1 MALSAG
7 GGKGEVEKPA
17 GRRNMTELAGG
28 AGGVVGCAAF
38 IFKKRIGNDVAKEVK
53 REVAERGHALATIR
67 NIGIVAHIDAGK
79 TTTTERMLFYTG
91 KVHKM
96 GEVHDGNTVMDWMP
110 QEQERGI
117 TITSAAT
124 TCFWRDSQI
133 NIIDTPGHVD
143 FTAEVERS
151 LRVLDGAV
159 GVFCAVGGVQP
170 QSETVWRQANKYQVP
185 RIAFIN
191 KMDRTGAGFE
201 RVVQDMRDRLRA
213 AAVPVQIPWGRE
225 ENFKGIVD
233 LVRMKL
239 LTFDEDSLGAKV
251 AEQEIPAELEAAAR
265 KAREEL
271 LEAVAETDEALL
283 NAYLDEGDLGEAEL
297 RAGIRRATVANRMV
311 PVLCGTSLRNKGIQ
325 PLLDAVVD
333 YLPSPLEVPA
343 IQGRHP
349 KTGEELARETSDF
362 EPLCSLAF
370 KVATDPF
377 VGKLIFMRVYA
388 GELKKGAN
396 VYNPRTQK
404 RERVMR
410 LIRLHANQR
419 EEVET
424 LFSGE
429 IGAIAGIKG
438 VGTGDTLCTEQKP
451 IVLERIVFP
460 EPVVSMAIEPKTQAD
475 KEKMQA
481 AMRDLADED
490 PTFRVSMD
498 AETGQTIIQ
507 GMGELHLEILRD
519 RMLREFKVQANAGRP
534 MVAYRETITTAGRAE
549 FTFDRELGGKR
560 HFAMV
565 GVALEKNERG
575 SGNMVDFQ
583 LSSDLMPHD
592 FRSVVEEGLRDGL
605 STGVLG
611 NFPLVDIRVT
621 VVNGQWH
628 PVDSSEIAFRSA
640 ASMSLREAVNAAH
653 PALLEPIMALEIVA
667 PEEHLGDVLGDL
679 NMRRGQVK
687 DVVQRDGLR
696 VVEASVPLAEL
707 FGYATTLRSL
717 TRGRAGYTMEPTRFD
732 VVPESLSQEL
742 MNR

>member
-1 MALSAG
+1 M
-7 GGKGEVEKPA
+7 
-17 GRRNMTELAGG
+17 
-28 AGGVVGCAAF
+28 
-38 IFKKRIGNDVAKEVK
+38 AKEVK
-53 REVAERGHALATIR
+53 IEATGRGHALAAIR

-79 TTTTERMLFYTG
+79 TTTTERILYYTG

-96 GEVHDGNTVMDWMP
+96 GEVHDGNTVMDWMV

-124 TCFWRDSQI
+124 TCFWKDRQI

-170 QSETVWRQANKYQVP
+170 QSETVWRQANKYGVP
-185 RIAFIN
+185 RIAFVN
-191 KMDRTGAGFE
+191 KMDRTGASFE
-201 RVVQDMRDRLRA
+201 RVVAELRTKLQA
-213 AAVPVQIPWGRE
+213 RAVPLQIPWGRE
-225 ENFKGIVD
+225 ENFKGLVD
-233 LVRMKL
+233 LVRMRA
-239 LTFDEDSLGAKV
+239 LTFDEDALGAKV
-251 AEQEIPAELEAAAR
+251 QEQDVPAELAEAAQQ
-265 KAREEL
+265 AREQL
-271 LEAVAETDEALL
+271 LEAVAESDEALL
-283 NAYLDEGDLGEAEL
+283 NAYLDEGDLSVEAL
-297 RAGIRRATVANRMV
+297 QSGIRKATVAGQIV

-333 YLPSPLEVPA
+333 YLPSPLDVPA
-343 IQGRHP
+343 VQGRHP
-349 KTGEELARETSDF
+349 KTDEALERTTGDF
-362 EPLCSLAF
+362 EPLCALAF

-377 VGKLIFMRVYA
+377 VGKLIFMRVYS
-388 GELKKGAN
+388 GELRKGAN
-396 VYNPRTQK
+396 VWNPRTQK
-404 RERVMR
+404 RERILR

-419 EEVET
+419 EEIEA

-438 VGTGDTLCTEQKP
+438 VGTGDTLCAEQKP

-481 AMRDLADED
+481 ALADLADED
-490 PTFRVSMD
+490 PTFRVGQNP
-498 AETGQTIIQ
+498 ETGQTIIQ

-534 MVAYRETITTAGRAE
+534 MVAYRETITADGAAE

-565 GVALEKNERG
+565 GLRLEKNERG
-575 SGNMVDFQ
+575 SGNSVDFKI
-583 LSSDLMPHD
+583 SSDLMPHD
-592 FRSVVEEGLRDGL
+592 FRSVVEEGIRDGL

-611 NFPLVDIRVT
+611 NFPTVDVRVS

-640 ASMSLREAVNAAH
+640 ASMALREAAQTAR

-679 NMRRGQVK
+679 NVRRGQVK
-687 DVVQRDGLR
+687 DVAQRDGVR
-696 VVEASVPLAEL
+696 VVEATVPLAEL

-732 VVPESLSQEL
+732 VVPESLCREL

>member
-1 MALSAG
+1 MRGFYL
-7 GGKGEVEKPA
+7 
-17 GRRNMTELAGG
+17 
-28 AGGVVGCAAF
+28 
-38 IFKKRIGNDVAKEVK
+38 RIKDGPIVSKEVK
-53 REVAERGHALATIR
+53 LEAAGRGHALAAIR

-124 TCFWRDSQI
+124 TCFWRDRQI

-170 QSETVWRQANKYQVP
+170 QSETVWRQASKYGVP

-191 KMDRTGAGFE
+191 KMDRTGAGFA
-201 RVVQDMRDRLRA
+201 RVVAEMRAKLKA
-213 AAVPVQIPWGRE
+213 PAVPVQIPWGQEDAHR
-225 ENFKGIVD
+225 GVVD
-233 LVRMKL
+233 LVRMKA
-239 LTFDEDSLGAKV
+239 LTFDEESLGAKV
-251 AEQEIPAELEAAAR
+251 REQDVPAELAAEVR
-265 KAREEL
+265 KAREAL

-283 NAYLDEGDLGEAEL
+283 NAYLDEGDLAPDAL
-297 RAGIRRATVANRMV
+297 RAGIRKAVVAGKLV

-333 YLPSPLEVPA
+333 YLPSPLDVPA
-343 IQGRHP
+343 VQGRHP
-349 KTGEELARETSDF
+349 KTEEAATRATGDF
-362 EPLCSLAF
+362 EPLCALAF

-377 VGKLIFMRVYA
+377 VGKLVFMRVYS
-388 GELKKGAN
+388 GELRKGAN
-396 VYNPRTQK
+396 VWNPRTQK

-419 EEVET
+419 EEIEA
-424 LFSGE
+424 LYSGE

-438 VGTGDTLCTEQKP
+438 VGTGDTLCAEQKP
-451 IVLERIVFP
+451 IVLERIQFP
-460 EPVVSMAIEPKTQAD
+460 EPVVSMAIEPRTQAD
-475 KEKMQA
+475 KEKMQSA
-481 AMRDLADED
+481 LADLADED
-490 PTFRVSMD
+490 PTFRVGQN

-534 MVAYRETITTAGRAE
+534 MVAYRETITAAGRAE
-549 FTFDRELGGKR
+549 FVFERELGGKR
-560 HFAMV
+560 HFAVV

-575 SGNMVDFQ
+575 GGNVVDFQ
-583 LSSDLMPHD
+583 IPSDSIPHD
-592 FRSVVEEGLRDGL
+592 FRPVVEEGIRDGL

-611 NFPLVDIRVT
+611 NFPLVDVRVA
-621 VVNGQWH
+621 VVSGQWH

-640 ASMSLREAVNAAH
+640 ASMALREAAQAAR
-653 PALLEPIMALEIVA
+653 PALLEPIMALEIVT

-679 NMRRGQVK
+679 NMRRGQVR
-687 DVVQRDGLR
+687 DVAQRDGTR
-696 VVEASVPLAEL
+696 VIEASVPLAEL

-717 TRGRAGYTMEPTRFD
+717 TRGRAGYSMEPTRFE
-732 VVPESLSQEL
+732 VVPDGLCREL

>member
-1 MALSAG
+1 M
-7 GGKGEVEKPA
+7 
-17 GRRNMTELAGG
+17 
-28 AGGVVGCAAF
+28 
-38 IFKKRIGNDVAKEVK
+38 AKEPTI
-53 REVAERGHALATIR
+53 EAAGRGHALTAIR

-91 KVHKM
+91 KVYKM
-96 GEVHDGNTVMDWMP
+96 GEVHEGTAVMDWMA

-124 TCFWRDSQI
+124 TCFWRDRQI

-170 QSETVWRQANKYQVP
+170 QSETVWRQANKYKVP

-191 KMDRTGAGFE
+191 KMDRTGAQFT
-201 RVVQDMRDRLRA
+201 RVVRELREKLSA
-213 AAVPVQIPWGRE
+213 PAVAVQLPWGSE
-225 ENFKGIVD
+225 EQFKGVVD

-239 LTFDEDSLGAKV
+239 LTFDEEALGVKV
-251 AEQEIPAELEAAAR
+251 GVRDIPEEMLAEARAAR
-265 KAREEL
+265 EAL
-271 LEAVAETDEALL
+271 LETVAETNEALL

-297 RAGIRRATVANRMV
+297 KSGIRHATISNQMV

-325 PLLDAVVD
+325 PLLDAVVE
-333 YLPSPLEVPA
+333 YLPSPLDVPE
-343 IQGRHP
+343 ITGRHP
-349 KTGEELARETSDF
+349 KTDDVQTRETSDF
-362 EPLCSLAF
+362 APLAALAF

-377 VGKLIFMRVYA
+377 VGRLVFMRVYS

-396 VYNPRTQK
+396 VWNPRTAK

-419 EEVET
+419 EEIDV
-424 LFSGE
+424 LHAGE

-438 VGTGDTLCTEQKP
+438 VSTGDTLCAEQKP
-451 IVLERIVFP
+451 IALERIVFP

-475 KEKMQA
+475 KEKMNA
-481 AMRDLADED
+481 ALADLAEED
-490 PTFRVSMD
+490 PTFRTSKD
-498 AETGQTIIQ
+498 PETGQTIIQ

-519 RMLREFKVQANAGRP
+519 RMKREFKVMANSGRP
-534 MVAYRETITTAGRAE
+534 MVAYRETILGAAQAV
-549 FTFDRELGGKR
+549 FTFDRELAGKR
-560 HFAMV
+560 HFAVV

-575 SGNMVDFQ
+575 SGNSVDFAI
-583 LSSDLMPHD
+583 SSDLIPHD
-592 FRSVVEEGLRDGL
+592 FRSVVEEGIRDGL

-611 NFPLVDIRVT
+611 SFPLVDVRVS
-621 VVNGQWH
+621 VVAGQWH

-640 ASMSLREAVNAAH
+640 ASMSLREAAKAAR
-653 PALLEPIMALEIVA
+653 PVLLEPIMALEIVT

-687 DVVQRDGLR
+687 DVVQREGTR

-717 TRGRAGYTMEPTRFD
+717 TRGRAGSTMEPTRFD
-732 VVPESLSQEL
+732 VVPDSLCQEL

>member
-1 MALSAG
+1 M
-7 GGKGEVEKPA
+7 
-17 GRRNMTELAGG
+17 
-28 AGGVVGCAAF
+28 
-38 IFKKRIGNDVAKEVK
+38 AKEVK
-53 REVAERGHALATIR
+53 LEAEGRGHALATIR

-79 TTTTERMLFYTG
+79 TTTTERILYYSG

-124 TCFWRDSQI
+124 TCFWKDRQI

-170 QSETVWRQANKYQVP
+170 QSETVWRQANKYGVP

-191 KMDRTGAGFE
+191 KMDRTGAGFD
-201 RVVQDMRDRLRA
+201 RVVREMREKLQ
-213 AAVPVQIPWGRE
+213 AAVVPLQIPWGSE
-225 ENFKGIVD
+225 EHFRGVID
-233 LVRMKL
+233 LVRMKA

-251 AEQEIPAELEAAAR
+251 AAQDIPGELAAAAQN
-265 KAREEL
+265 AREAL

-283 NAYLDEGDLGEAEL
+283 NAYLDEGDLSVEAL
-297 RAGIRRATVANRMV
+297 QAGIRQATVANRMV
-311 PVLCGTSLRNKGIQ
+311 PVLCGTSLRNKGVQ

-333 YLPSPLEVPA
+333 YLPSPLDVPA
-343 IQGRHP
+343 VKGRHP
-349 KTGEELARETSDF
+349 KTEEGLERATSDF
-362 EPLCSLAF
+362 EPLCALAF

-377 VGKLIFMRVYA
+377 VGKLIFMRVYS
-388 GELKKGAN
+388 GELKKAAN
-396 VYNPRTQK
+396 VWNPRTQK

-419 EEVET
+419 EEIET
-424 LFSGE
+424 LYAGE

-438 VGTGDTLCTEQKP
+438 VGTGDTLCAEQKP
-451 IVLERIVFP
+451 IVLERIHFP

-481 AMRDLADED
+481 ALGDLADED
-490 PTFRVSMD
+490 PTFRVGKD

-534 MVAYRETITTAGRAE
+534 MVAYRETITQAGRAE
-549 FTFDRELGGKR
+549 FAFDRELGGKR

-565 GVALEKNERG
+565 GLSLEKNERG
-575 SGNMVDFQ
+575 SGNVVDFSV
-583 LSSDLMPHD
+583 SSDSIPHD
-592 FRSVVEEGLRDGL
+592 FRSVVEEGIRDGL

-611 NFPLVDIRVT
+611 NFPLVDIRVS
-621 VVNGQWH
+621 VVSGQWH

-640 ASMSLREAVNAAH
+640 ASMSLREAVSAAR
-653 PALLEPIMALEIVA
+653 PALLEPIMALEIVT

-687 DVVQRDGLR
+687 DVAQRDGTR
-696 VVEASVPLAEL
+696 VVEAWVPLAEL

-717 TRGRAGYTMEPTRFD
+717 TRGRAGYTMEPSRFD
-732 VVPESLSQEL
+732 VVPESVSQEL

>member
-1 MALSAG
+1 M
-7 GGKGEVEKPA
+7 
-17 GRRNMTELAGG
+17 
-28 AGGVVGCAAF
+28 
-38 IFKKRIGNDVAKEVK
+38 AKEVK
-53 REVAERGHALATIR
+53 IEAAGRGHALAAIR

-170 QSETVWRQANKYQVP
+170 QSETVWRQANKYRVP

-191 KMDRTGAGFE
+191 KMDRTGASFE
-201 RVVQDMRDRLRA
+201 RVVDEMRAKLKA
-213 AAVPVQIPWGRE
+213 LAVPVQIPWGRE
-225 ENFKGIVD
+225 ENFKGLVD
-233 LVRMKL
+233 LVRMKA
-239 LTFDEDSLGAKV
+239 LTFDEDVLGSKV
-251 AEQEIPAELEAAAR
+251 SVREVPAELAEAAR
-265 KAREEL
+265 NAREAL

-283 NAYLDEGDLGEAEL
+283 NAYLDEGDLSEEAL
-297 RAGIRRATVANRMV
+297 KAGIRRATVAGKMV

-325 PLLDAVVD
+325 PLLDAVAE
-333 YLPSPLEVPA
+333 YLPSPLDVPPVK
-343 IQGRHP
+343 GRHP
-349 KTGEELARETSDF
+349 KTEEELERTTGDF
-362 EPLCSLAF
+362 EPLCALAF

-377 VGKLIFMRVYA
+377 VGKLIFMRVYS
-388 GELKKGAN
+388 GELRKGAN
-396 VYNPRTQK
+396 VWNPRTQK
-404 RERVMR
+404 RERIMR

-419 EEVET
+419 EEIDA

-438 VGTGDTLCTEQKP
+438 VGTGDTLCAEQKP

-475 KEKMQA
+475 KEKMQDA
-481 AMRDLADED
+481 LSDLADED
-490 PTFRVSMD
+490 PTFRVGQN

-534 MVAYRETITTAGRAE
+534 MVAYRETITQAGRAE
-549 FTFDRELGGKR
+549 FAFDRELGGKH
-560 HFAMV
+560 HFAAV
-565 GVALEKNERG
+565 GVAVEKNDRG
-575 SGNMVDFQ
+575 SGNVVDFQ
-583 LSSDLMPHD
+583 LPSDSIPHD
-592 FRSVVEEGLRDGL
+592 FRPVVEEGIRDGL

-611 NFPLVDIRVT
+611 NFPLVDVRVA
-621 VVNGQWH
+621 VVSGQWH

-640 ASMSLREAVNAAH
+640 ASMALREAAQAAR
-653 PALLEPIMALEIVA
+653 PALLEPIMALEIVT

-687 DVVQRDGLR
+687 DVAQRDGTR
-696 VVEASVPLAEL
+696 VIEASVPLAEL

-717 TRGRAGYTMEPTRFD
+717 TRGRAGYSMEPTRFE
-732 VVPESLSQEL
+732 VVPDGLCREL

>member
-1 MALSAG
+1 M
-7 GGKGEVEKPA
+7 
-17 GRRNMTELAGG
+17 
-28 AGGVVGCAAF
+28 
-38 IFKKRIGNDVAKEVK
+38 AKEVK
-53 REVAERGHALATIR
+53 IEATGRGHALAAIR

-79 TTTTERMLFYTG
+79 TTTTERILYYTG

-96 GEVHDGNTVMDWMP
+96 GEVHDGNTVMDWMV

-124 TCFWRDSQI
+124 TCFWKDRQI

-170 QSETVWRQANKYQVP
+170 QSETVWRQANKYGVP
-185 RIAFIN
+185 RIAFVN
-191 KMDRTGAGFE
+191 KMDRTGASFE
-201 RVVQDMRDRLRA
+201 RVVAELRTKLQA
-213 AAVPVQIPWGRE
+213 RAVPLQIPWGRE
-225 ENFKGIVD
+225 ENFKGLVD
-233 LVRMKL
+233 LVRMRA
-239 LTFDEDSLGAKV
+239 LTFDEDALGAKV
-251 AEQEIPAELEAAAR
+251 REQDVPAELAEAAQQ
-265 KAREEL
+265 AREQL
-271 LEAVAETDEALL
+271 LETVAESDEALL
-283 NAYLDEGDLGEAEL
+283 NAYLDEGDLSVEAL
-297 RAGIRRATVANRMV
+297 QSGIRKATVAGQIV

-333 YLPSPLEVPA
+333 YLPSPLDVPA
-343 IQGRHP
+343 VQGRHP
-349 KTGEELARETSDF
+349 KTDEALERTTGDF
-362 EPLCSLAF
+362 EPLCALAF

-377 VGKLIFMRVYA
+377 VGKLIFMRVYS
-388 GELKKGAN
+388 GELRKGAN
-396 VYNPRTQK
+396 VWNPRTQK
-404 RERVMR
+404 RERVLR

-419 EEVET
+419 EEIEA

-438 VGTGDTLCTEQKP
+438 VGTGDTLCAEQKP

-481 AMRDLADED
+481 ALADLADED
-490 PTFRVSMD
+490 PTFRVGQNP
-498 AETGQTIIQ
+498 ETGQTIIQ

-534 MVAYRETITTAGRAE
+534 MVAYRETITADGAAE

-565 GVALEKNERG
+565 GLRLEKNERG
-575 SGNMVDFQ
+575 SGNSVDFKI
-583 LSSDLMPHD
+583 SSDLMPHD
-592 FRSVVEEGLRDGL
+592 FRSVVEEGIRDGL

-611 NFPLVDIRVT
+611 NFPTVDVRVS

-640 ASMSLREAVNAAH
+640 ASMALREAAQTAR

-679 NMRRGQVK
+679 NVRRGQVK
-687 DVVQRDGLR
+687 DVAQRDGVR
-696 VVEASVPLAEL
+696 VVEATVPLAEL

-732 VVPESLSQEL
+732 VVPESLCREL

>member
-1 MALSAG
+1 M
-7 GGKGEVEKPA
+7 
-17 GRRNMTELAGG
+17 
-28 AGGVVGCAAF
+28 
-38 IFKKRIGNDVAKEVK
+38 AKEVK
-53 REVAERGHALATIR
+53 IEATGRGHALAAIR

-79 TTTTERMLFYTG
+79 TTTTERILYYTG

-96 GEVHDGNTVMDWMP
+96 GEVHDGNTVMDWMV

-124 TCFWRDSQI
+124 TCFWKDRQI

-170 QSETVWRQANKYQVP
+170 QSETVWRQANKYGVP
-185 RIAFIN
+185 RIAFVN
-191 KMDRTGAGFE
+191 KMDRTGASFE
-201 RVVQDMRDRLRA
+201 RVVAELRTKLQA
-213 AAVPVQIPWGRE
+213 RAVPLQIPWGRE
-225 ENFKGIVD
+225 ENFKGLVD
-233 LVRMKL
+233 LVRMRA
-239 LTFDEDSLGAKV
+239 LTFDEDALGAKV
-251 AEQEIPAELEAAAR
+251 QEQDVPAELAEAAQQ
-265 KAREEL
+265 AREQL
-271 LEAVAETDEALL
+271 LEAVAESDEALL
-283 NAYLDEGDLGEAEL
+283 NAYLDEGDLSVEAL
-297 RAGIRRATVANRMV
+297 QSGIRKATVAGQIV

-333 YLPSPLEVPA
+333 YLPSPLDVPA
-343 IQGRHP
+343 VQGRHP
-349 KTGEELARETSDF
+349 KTDEELERTTGDF
-362 EPLCSLAF
+362 EPLCALAF

-377 VGKLIFMRVYA
+377 VGKLIFMRVYS
-388 GELKKGAN
+388 GELRKGAN
-396 VYNPRTQK
+396 VWNPRTQK
-404 RERVMR
+404 RERVLR

-419 EEVET
+419 EEIEA

-438 VGTGDTLCTEQKP
+438 VGTGDTLCAEQKP

-481 AMRDLADED
+481 ALADLADED
-490 PTFRVSMD
+490 PTFRVGQNP
-498 AETGQTIIQ
+498 ETGQTIIQ

-534 MVAYRETITTAGRAE
+534 MVAYRETITADGAAE

-565 GVALEKNERG
+565 GLRLEKNERG
-575 SGNMVDFQ
+575 AGNSVDFKI
-583 LSSDLMPHD
+583 SSDLMPHD
-592 FRSVVEEGLRDGL
+592 FRSVVEEGIRDGL

-611 NFPLVDIRVT
+611 NFPTVDVRVS

-640 ASMSLREAVNAAH
+640 ASMALREAAQTAR

-679 NMRRGQVK
+679 NVRRGQVK
-687 DVVQRDGLR
+687 DVAQRDGVR
-696 VVEASVPLAEL
+696 VVEATVPLAEL

-732 VVPESLSQEL
+732 VVPESLCREL